1 MPNAER
7 SRHGRWGKFL
17 ACFLWMSFMDRHYL
31 YLEMSSAPNQRL
43 IATLPRCKKEQLIFL
58 VIEDSS
64 IERRDS

>member
-1 MPNAER
+1 
-7 SRHGRWGKFL
+7 
-17 ACFLWMSFMDRHYL
+17 MSFMDRHYL